1 MLSSGSRW
9 RLGRSRG
16 VIAAVIGFVLMTAN
30 LRIAIAALSPV
41 LPQIQRSLGLSSA
54 MAGLLT
60 TIPVVCFGAVAFA
73 VPAMRRRAS
82 DHVLIAGA
90 LVALIAGIA
99 LRLAPTVLALF
110 AGTVV
115 LGAAIALSN
124 VVLPS
129 VVRAEFATRIPLMM
143 GLYSMALSAGAAAG
157 AGLTVP
163 LERAFG
169 IGWRPVLGIWALP
182 AALALAVWL
191 GEVGRHRRRNPLQPT
206 GASRH
211 DAAEA
216 VAGRALWRDPIA
228 WSVTGFMGLQS
239 FGFYATLA
247 FVPTLYQSHGL
258 NAARAGWL
266 LSYSNFPAILA
277 ALCAPLVARR
287 MGRADVAVTVAV
299 ACCAAAFVALAL
311 DPVPLAYVWMTLLGI
326 GQGTA
331 IALALSF
338 IVLRS
343 PDPAHGARLSM
354 MAQGCGY
361 LLASLGPLLVGV
373 VHDVAK
379 SWSPAMYLLGAL
391 LIPQLVFGLRAAG
404 DRVVGDAGSGG
415 APGMRAKMAR

>member
-1 MLSSGSRW
+1 M
-9 RLGRSRG
+9 
-16 VIAAVIGFVLMTAN
+16 VGFVLMTAN

-41 LPQIQRSLGLSSA
+41 LPQIQSSFGLSSA

-60 TIPVVCFGAVAFA
+60 TLPVVCFGAVAFA

-82 DHVLIAGA
+82 DHVLLAGA
-90 LVALIAGIA
+90 LGALIAGIA
-99 LRLAPTVLALF
+99 LRLAPSVLALF

-163 LERAFG
+163 FERALG
-169 IGWRPVLGIWALP
+169 IDWRPALGLWGLP
-182 AALALAVWL
+182 AAIALGVWL
-191 GEVGRHRRRNPLQPT
+191 GEVKRHRRRNPAHRP

-211 DAAEA
+211 DIAEA
-216 VAGRALWRDPIA
+216 SASRRLWRDPLA

-239 FGFYATLA
+239 LGFYAALA

-258 NAARAGWL
+258 SAARAGWL
-266 LSYSNFPAILA
+266 LSFSNFPAILA
-277 ALCAPLVARR
+277 SLFAPLVARR
-287 MGRADVAVTVAV
+287 MGRGDVAVTVAV
-299 ACCAAAFVALAL
+299 ACCAAAFLALAI
-311 DPVPLAYVWMTLLGI
+311 DPVPLAYVWMTLLGL
-326 GQGTA
+326 GQGAA

-343 PDPAHGARLSM
+343 PDPAHAARLSM

-361 LLASLGPLLVGV
+361 LLASLGPLLLGIM
-373 VHDVAK
+373 HDVAN

-391 LIPQLVFGLRAAG
+391 LVPELAFGLRAAS
-404 DRVVGDAGSGG
+404 DRVVGGASPGG
-415 APGMRAKMAR
+415 ARAVRAKMAR

>member
-1 MLSSGSRW
+1 MSGGPRW
-9 RLGRSRG
+9 RLGRSPG
-16 VIAAVIGFVLMTAN
+16 VIAAVVGFVLMTAN

-41 LPQIQRSLGLSSA
+41 LPQIQASLGLSSA

-82 DHVLIAGA
+82 DHVLLAGA

-99 LRLAPTVLALF
+99 LRLAPSVLALF

-163 LERAFG
+163 FERALR
-169 IGWRPVLGIWALP
+169 IGWRPALALWALP
-182 AALALAVWL
+182 AAVALVVWL
-191 GEVGRHRRRNPLQPT
+191 GEVGRHRRRNPARPAGT
-206 GASRH
+206 TRH

-216 VAGRALWRDPIA
+216 ADLRRLWRDPLA

-239 FGFYATLA
+239 LGFYAALA

-258 NAARAGWL
+258 SAARAGWL
-266 LSYSNFPAILA
+266 LSFSNFPAIVASLF
-277 ALCAPLVARR
+277 APLLARR

-299 ACCAAAFVALAL
+299 ACCAAAFLALAL
-311 DPVPLAYVWMTLLGI
+311 DPVPLAYVWMSLLGV
-326 GQGTA
+326 GQGAA

-343 PDPAHGARLSM
+343 PDPAHAARLSM

-361 LLASLGPLLVGV
+361 LLASFGPLLLGI
-373 VHDVAK
+373 VHDAAN

-391 LIPQLVFGLRAAG
+391 LVPELAFGLRAAS
-404 DRVVGDAGSGG
+404 DRLVGGTGSGG
-415 APGMRAKMAR
+415 TRVVRAKMAR